1 MAKQK
6 KTKITNLKVTNGGKL
21 PSGFTSAVQLGDW
34 EKPVRLQKGVYI
46 LEAYN
51 GKEAETYAFVPTHG
65 FTGLDFALLY
75 SAMSL
80 QDIEKFAR
88 ERYKNKKL
96 TLVEWWDETYP
107 QE

>member
-21 PSGFTSAVQLGDW
+21 PSGFASAVQLKDW

-65 FTGLDFALLY
+65 FTGPDFGLLY
-75 SAMSL
+75 TL
-80 QDIEKFAR
+80 TLREVEKFAR
-88 ERYKNKKL
+88 ARYKNKKL
-96 TLVEWWDETYP
+96 TLVDWFNETYP
-107 QE
+107 QV